1 MFLLNLLKI
10 YLMNDLDTQNKK
22 MMMLLELRKMG
33 IIDNKLLNIIGNF
46 DREMF
51 LPNKF
56 KGLSKENIS
65 LQIFEGVETTTLTDI
80 AKMIFL
86 VLQNNKNTNV
96 VLEIGTGS
104 GMLTAILSKIY
115 GRVYSVEINQKAY
128 KFSTL
133 ILKNYSSKIVLKL
146 GDGKNGWKESCPFD
160 AIYVDACIE
169 EEVLQKLTAQLQ
181 EDGIII
187 YVKKHMNYQ
196 FYSLQ
201 NRYNNFLNNQSVI
214 KVNRSMLV

>member
-1 MFLLNLLKI
+1 MFLLNLLKK

-46 DREMF
+46 DREIF
-51 LPNKF
+51 LPNRF

-133 ILKNYSSKIVLKL
+133 IFVEGTLMDRSFNI
-146 GDGKNGWKESCPFD
+146 F
-160 AIYVDACIE
+160 VDAVCIFF
-169 EEVLQKLTAQLQ
+169 LSKNFNPMTFLWISLP
-181 EDGIII
+181 
-187 YVKKHMNYQ
+187 KKRFPATSIELHKDK
-196 FYSLQ
+196 S
-201 NRYNNFLNNQSVI
+201 
-214 KVNRSMLV
+214 

>member
-1 MFLLNLLKI
+1 MFLLNLLKKN
-10 YLMNDLDTQNKK
+10 LMNDLDTQNKK
-22 MMMLLELRKMG
+22 MMMLLELRKLG

-51 LPNKF
+51 LPNRF

-96 VLEIGTGS
+96 VLEIGTGL
-104 GMLTAILSKIY
+104 GMFTANLSKIY
-115 GRVYSVEINQKAY
+115 GRVYSVEINKKAY

-146 GDGKNGWKESCPFD
+146 GDGKNGWKEACPFD

-169 EEVLQKLTAQLQ
+169 EEVLQNLTTQLQ

-187 YVKKHMNYQ
+187 YAKKHMNYQ

-201 NRYNNFLNNQSVI
+201 NRYNNFLNNKSVI

>member
-1 MFLLNLLKI
+1 
-10 YLMNDLDTQNKK
+10 
-22 MMMLLELRKMG
+22 
-33 IIDNKLLNIIGNF
+33 
-46 DREMF
+46 
-51 LPNKF
+51 
-56 KGLSKENIS
+56 
-65 LQIFEGVETTTLTDI
+65 
-80 AKMIFL
+80 
-86 VLQNNKNTNV
+86 
-96 VLEIGTGS
+96 
-104 GMLTAILSKIY
+104 MLTAILSKIY

-146 GDGKNGWKESCPFD
+146 GDGKNGWEEVCPFD
-160 AIYVDACIE
+160 AIYIDACIE
-169 EEVLQKLTAQLQ
+169 EKVLQKLTAQLQ